1 MSRIGALTTTFTPP
15 AACATS
21 TGLYLVDCGE
31 DCSYHAK
38 GPLETTSCYPD
49 DYDPQISSGYYSP
62 GICPSGY
69 TEACSR
75 AESMGTA
82 TEWAYTCC
90 PSVESNS
97 YSCLPTA
104 YLEWDLTLG
113 CQLSMSSGTFTLFDI
128 TAMELNGQMSV
139 QSSTVGNDFRIGAH
153 AIEVRRQATDASLT
167 AATTSR
173 PSDTSPADTS
183 GAISGFDSNGRN
195 SSSINGNNSTEGDG
209 DSTGFPPGVAAG
221 IGAGGTV
228 ALLGLGVGIFFLC
241 RRRRAKRKA
250 LSTDEGNSNASP
262 LMATTVEA
270 TSPGSARGYYEPE
283 SAKAL
288 GTFEHPIYGG
298 AYEMEGN
305 TTIYEI
311 GPGKDTYELQ
321 TESRPQELQT
331 ESRPQELQTE
341 DRPQELQTESR
352 PEELQAE
359 RETHS

>member
-21 TGLYLVDCGE
+21 TGLYLVGCGE

-38 GPLETTSCYPD
+38 GPLETTTCYPSA
-49 DYDPQISSGYYSP
+49 YDPHISSGYYSP

-75 AESMGTA
+75 AESVGTV

-90 PSVESNS
+90 PSVESNF
-97 YSCLPTA
+97 YSCLATA
-104 YLEWDLTLG
+104 WLEWDLTLG
-113 CQLSMSSGTFTLFDI
+113 CQISMSSGTFTLFDI
-128 TAMELNGQMSV
+128 TATELNGQMSA
-139 QSSTVGNDFRIGAH
+139 QSSTVGNDFRINAH
-153 AIEVRRQATDASLT
+153 AIEIRRQATDASLT

-173 PSDTSPADTS
+173 PSDTSPANTS
-183 GAISGFDSNGRN
+183 SAASSFDSNGRN
-195 SSSINGNNSTEGDG
+195 SSSINGNNGTESGSD
-209 DSTGFPPGVAAG
+209 TGFPPGVAAG

-241 RRRRAKRKA
+241 RRRRAAKRA
-250 LSTDEGNSNASP
+250 LSTDPGNSNASP

-270 TSPGSARGYYEPE
+270 TSPGSASGYYEPE

-288 GTFEHPIYGG
+288 GIFEQQRYAG
-298 AYEMEGN
+298 AYEMEAN
-305 TTIYEI
+305 TTVHEI
-311 GPGKDTYELQ
+311 GPGKETYELQ
-321 TESRPQELQT
+321 TESQRHELQT
-331 ESRPQELQTE
+331 ESQRH
-341 DRPQELQTESR
+341 ELQTESQR
-352 PEELQAE
+352 HELRAE